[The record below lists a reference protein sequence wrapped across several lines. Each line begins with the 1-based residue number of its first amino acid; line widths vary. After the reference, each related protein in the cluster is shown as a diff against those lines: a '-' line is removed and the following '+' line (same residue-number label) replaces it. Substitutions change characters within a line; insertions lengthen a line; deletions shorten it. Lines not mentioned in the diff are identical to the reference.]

1 MKVLATQ
8 LPDVKLVEPT
18 VHTDHRGFFLET
30 YQQECYSHHQ
40 IGPHFVQD
48 NLSHSQRGTL
58 RGLHLQWPY
67 PQGKLI
73 YVLQG
78 EVFDAAVDVRVGS
91 PTFGQWVGSTL
102 SDENKHQ
109 LWVPQG
115 FAHGFCVLSE
125 TALVA
130 YKCTDFYH
138 KETELSL
145 RWDDPEVNIQWPLA
159 APQLSDKDAQA
170 PYLADLSPDRLPPYG
185 EVSR

>member
-1 MKVLATQ
+1 MKVLSTP

-18 VHTDHRGFFLET
+18 VHADNRGFFLET
-30 YQQECYSHHQ
+30 YQQHRYSHHH

-48 NLSHSQRGTL
+48 NLSWSKRGTL

-78 EVFDAAVDVRVGS
+78 EVFDVAVDVRVGS
-91 PTFGQWVGSTL
+91 PTFGQWAGERL
-102 SDENKHQ
+102 SGENKHQ
-109 LWVPQG
+109 LWIPQG

-130 YKCTDFYH
+130 YKCTDLYH
-138 KETELSL
+138 HETELSL
-145 RWDDPEVNIQWPLA
+145 RWDDPVVNIDWPLA
-159 APQLSDKDAQA
+159 APQLSPKDAQA
-170 PYLADLSPDRLPPYG
+170 PYLTDISESRLPRYE
-185 EVSR
+185 EVIP

>member
-1 MKVLATQ
+1 MKVLSTR
-8 LPDVKLVEPT
+8 LPDVKLIAPT
-18 VHTDHRGFFLET
+18 VHADSRGFFLET
-30 YQQECYSHHQ
+30 YQQERYTRHH

-48 NLSHSQRGTL
+48 NLSLSKHGTL

-73 YVLQG
+73 YILQG
-78 EVFDAAVDVRVGS
+78 EVFDVAVDLRVGS
-91 PTFGQWVGSTL
+91 PTFGQWVGATL
-102 SDENKHQ
+102 SDQNRHQ
-109 LWVPQG
+109 LWIPHG

-130 YKCTDFYH
+130 YKCTDLYH

-145 RWDDPEVNIQWPLA
+145 RWDDPDVNINWPLE

-170 PYLADLSPDRLPPYG
+170 PYLGDLSPDHLPLYG
-185 EVSR
+185 EVLL